1 MSVHIERVGDDI
13 LIRGIENYRIE
24 QIFDCG
30 QTFRFEPER
39 ADDGKVTVRGV
50 ALGRELVLE
59 QSGDSVT
66 VRNMTEE
73 VSDIYGGEKPTHHTL
88 RVLLLAIFILFLI
101 PAMLFLMIIGDSVLN
116 YVAQFLPITV
126 EFISFWTK
134 ARFLSMGFALILLT
148 SAVYYLS
155 PSQPPKWRYIFP
167 GALLSTSFWML
178 YSVFFS
184 YYVDHMGNYS
194 VIYGSIGA
202 IIAFLI
208 WLNLSLTALLLGA
221 VFNQA
226 LRETAAHEKLSS
238 EI

>member
-1 MSVHIERVGDDI
+1 MISLEGEAAAFLPADVITLLNRTITHMTEASNGA
-13 LIRGIENYRIE
+13 
-24 QIFDCG
+24 IF
-30 QTFRFEPER
+30 TFGVVFALWFPFR
-39 ADDGKVTVRGV
+39 A
-50 ALGRELVLE
+50 
-59 QSGDSVT
+59 

-155 PSQPPKWRYIFP
+155 PSQPPKWRYIFSR
-167 GALLSTSFWML
+167 GAAFYILL
-178 YSVFFS
+178 
-184 YYVDHMGNYS
+184 D
-194 VIYGSIGA
+194 
-202 IIAFLI
+202 
-208 WLNLSLTALLLGA
+208 A
-221 VFNQA
+221 VFPYFS
-226 LRETAAHEKLSS
+226 R
-238 EI
+238 IM